1 MMSEPDASVH
11 NHMSPSCLPAVFI
24 VIPVGIVR
32 ALSTTPI
39 ILDEEDEEDTDA
51 LAEMA
56 GAAVAAAG
64 KGDGGKGEGKGD
76 TRGREAGESAA

>member
-1 MMSEPDASVH
+1 MWQRYTIF
-11 NHMSPSCLPAVFI
+11 NVFI

-39 ILDEEDEEDTDA
+39 VLDEEDEEDTDA

-56 GAAVAAAG
+56 GATAAPAAG
-64 KGDGGKGEGKGD
+64 KGDGSKAEGKGD
-76 TRGREAGESAA
+76 TRGRSNPDGTQP